1 MPSRKTMT
9 FELGGEEITV
19 KPYWVARGNRVEE
32 PEVLTASSSIAVSA
46 GKLNFYD
53 TATSQHWAFISQE
66 QIQMATG
73 IHEVSD
79 EMNTE
84 EPIEVQGYYDISGAQ
99 INQPKENG
107 ITIVRYNN
115 GSTRKIISINK

>member
-1 MPSRKTMT
+1 
-9 FELGGEEITV
+9 
-19 KPYWVARGNRVEE
+19 
-32 PEVLTASSSIAVSA
+32 
-46 GKLNFYD
+46 
-53 TATSQHWAFISQE
+53 
-66 QIQMATG
+66 MATG

-115 GSTRKIISINK
+115 GSIRKIISINK